1 VTFLDITFVVRVVGQ
16 LLSYPCQ
23 DHWDV
28 VVQILKYIK
37 KALGKGFIYKIKEIL
52 KLLGILTLT
61 GHGHQAIE
69 APLQGTMFLLEA
81 I

>member
-1 VTFLDITFVVRVVGQ
+1 MRVVGQ

-52 KLLGILTLT
+52 KLLDADWAWSPSYRGSTS
-61 GHGHQAIE
+61 GHYVLVRGNLIS
-69 APLQGTMFLLEA
+69 
-81 I
+81 